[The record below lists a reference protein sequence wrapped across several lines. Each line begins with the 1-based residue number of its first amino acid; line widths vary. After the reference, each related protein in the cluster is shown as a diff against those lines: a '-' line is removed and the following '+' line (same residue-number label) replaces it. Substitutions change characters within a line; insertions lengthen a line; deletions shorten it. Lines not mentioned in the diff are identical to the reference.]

1 MVQYD
6 QPRRPNV
13 PDGDQVTSSLAQTA
27 STIVASAW
35 HNMALVVTL
44 TIVGLLGAVGVSAL
58 VPATYVAT
66 AQILVDPTD
75 LNLLENDL
83 ARRPEAADSGATI
96 SETQVKILSSDSVL
110 SRVVDELQLG
120 QNPIFNRRPFWRDDG
135 LLEHCFVA
143 LGAATSNGDSK
154 PEQVALDR
162 LRTALTIRRTERTFV
177 IDIVA
182 KSVIPDLSA
191 NVANAVASAYLAE
204 KSDVR
209 ADAARRASADFSANL
224 DPLRSAVR
232 QADDAVVAFRTEHR
246 LVGGTGG
253 LVTDQQI
260 NEATAALS
268 RAREAATQAR
278 TRFNQMQGAAKLDSE
293 DNLPDVVQ
301 STELRYLRQSL
312 DELQRQQA
320 ELGGH
325 LGPRFP
331 EMIDLT
337 AKIVQAKRAISAQIK
352 RLISSAKND
361 LDRATAVETGL
372 EMELDRLRNEAN
384 SNAAANVTLRQL
396 QDDLDAKRSIYDSY
410 LRRAKET
417 SEQGRIDATNARI
430 ITVAQAPRQRNFP
443 PPPGV
448 LLPLGTLAGLALG
461 VALSYVHRQRR
472 RPPPG
477 THPKLGQPLA
487 SRVQTKTA

>member
-1 MVQYD
+1 
-6 QPRRPNV
+6 
-13 PDGDQVTSSLAQTA
+13 
-27 STIVASAW
+27 
-35 HNMALVVTL
+35 MALVVTL
-44 TIVGLLGAVGVSAL
+44 TVAGLLGAVVVSAL
-58 VPATYVAT
+58 VPASYVAT

-110 SRVVDELQLG
+110 SRVVETLQLG
-120 QNPIFNRRPFWRDDG
+120 QDPTFNRRPFWRDNG

-143 LGAATSNGDSK
+143 LGAATVNGDAR

-162 LRTALTIRRTERTFV
+162 LRTALAIRRTERTFV

-182 KSVIPDLSA
+182 KSVVPDLSA
-191 NVANAVASAYLAE
+191 NLANAVASAYLAE

-209 ADAARRASADFSANL
+209 ADAAKRASADFSSNL
-224 DPLRSAVR
+224 DPLRNAVR
-232 QADDAVVAFRTEHR
+232 QADDAVVAFRTQHR
-246 LVGGTGG
+246 LVGGSGG

-268 RAREAATQAR
+268 RAREATTQAR
-278 TRFNQMQGAAKLDSE
+278 TRFNQMQSAAKIDSE
-293 DNLPDVVQ
+293 DSLPDVVQ
-301 STELRYLRQSL
+301 STELRNLRQSL

-337 AKIVQAKRAISAQIK
+337 AKIVQAKHAISAQIK
-352 RLISSAKND
+352 RLISSSKND
-361 LDRATAVETGL
+361 LDRSLAVETGL
-372 EMELDRLRNEAN
+372 ETELDRLRGEAN
-384 SNAAANVTLRQL
+384 SNASANVTLRQL

-430 ITVAQAPRQRNFP
+430 ITSAQAPRQRSFP

-448 LLPLGTLAGLALG
+448 LLPFGTLAGLALG
-461 VALSYVHRQRR
+461 VALSSVRGQRR
-472 RPPPG
+472 MPAPAPAPVAQ
-477 THPKLGQPLA
+477 PKLSQQLNPRA
-487 SRVQTKTA
+487 RTKTA